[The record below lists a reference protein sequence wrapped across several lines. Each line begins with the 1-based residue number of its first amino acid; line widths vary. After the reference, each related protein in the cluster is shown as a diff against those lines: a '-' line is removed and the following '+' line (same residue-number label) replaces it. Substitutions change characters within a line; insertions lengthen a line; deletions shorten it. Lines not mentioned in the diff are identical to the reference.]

1 MAVFPW
7 RDKGSDAKKASG
19 ASQVTCQRCLEKGHY
34 TYQCKNEAAYVSKTS
49 RSKELRRNK
58 KRKLLSSSEVPD
70 EFRSKSELAIIE
82 KEREEARL
90 AAKAADAAQQDAAK
104 AKKTKK
110 AKKDAGSDTSSYSSS
125 SSDSYTSSSSS
136 YTSSDSS
143 HSSASSDSSDAD
155 D

>member
-34 TYQCKNEAAYVSKTS
+34 TYECKNEAAYVSKTS

-58 KRKLLSSSEVPD
+58 KRKLLSSSDVPD

-110 AKKDAGSDTSSYSSS
+110 AKKDAGSDTSSSYSSS

-143 HSSASSDSSDAD
+143 DSSDAD